1 MSKQLIF
8 NIVLGALMLISV
20 VLVFMI
26 FKNIEGLESANRAEH
41 QGVVLNAINW
51 SIFLLVVGALAAVVV
66 GVIQII
72 GNPKQL
78 IGVVAIFAVVAIVVF
93 ICYSMAD
100 STITETPSI
109 KQMIDSNSLTPDLIK
124 VSGAIVYVATAA
136 LGISIVSLLFA
147 GVRNAVN

>member
-1 MSKQLIF
+1 
-8 NIVLGALMLISV
+8 MLISV